1 MNQIKAKLANLRLLC
16 SNLMIGGT
24 CVHDKYHNRMG
35 KYSPK
40 YVDRKSKRW
49 PLHDHST
56 GPVTGPGNTI
66 GTKLEN
72 RDKHWAERLG
82 KETR

>member
-1 MNQIKAKLANLRLLC
+1 
-16 SNLMIGGT
+16 
-24 CVHDKYHNRMG
+24 MG
-35 KYSPK
+35 KYSLK

-56 GPVTGPGNTI
+56 GPVTGPGGTI
-66 GTKLEN
+66 GTKPE
-72 RDKHWAERLG
+72 RTEGKKPWAERLG